1 MVKLCVPTMCFK
13 VKVKPAS
20 VMGDNIALHG
30 LLPLN
35 QLPQHLRGKIP
46 LDEVW
51 VRKDVYARQK
61 RRKQVLGH
69 ERRELTLMTQGVPYP
84 KAHKRAR

>member
-1 MVKLCVPTMCFK
+1 MCFK

-35 QLPQHLRGKIP
+35 ELPRALRGRIP
-46 LDEVW
+46 SDEVW

-69 ERRELTLMTQGVPYP
+69 ERRELRLMTQGMPYKP
-84 KAHKRAR
+84 AHRSAK